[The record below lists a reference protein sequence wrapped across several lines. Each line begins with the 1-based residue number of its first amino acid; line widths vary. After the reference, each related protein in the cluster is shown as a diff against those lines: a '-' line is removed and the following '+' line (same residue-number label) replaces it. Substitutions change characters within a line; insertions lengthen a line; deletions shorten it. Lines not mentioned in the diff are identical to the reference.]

1 MNETFRKLPLA
12 VGPVQRETPVT
23 GNIGPGQSDKPGLEL
38 QGLLTICR
46 WT

>member
-1 MNETFRKLPLA
+1 MNEAFRKLPLT

-23 GNIGPGQSDKPGLEL
+23 GNTGPGQSDKPGLEL